1 MLYGIRCTV
10 AHVKVVYSDIT
21 NVDQSQIVVTVMI
34 IEIVPFENASLGQDK
49 FLRDLWHGS
58 NAICR

>member
-1 MLYGIRCTV
+1 MLFGIRCTV

-21 NVDQSQIVVTVMI
+21 NVDRSQIVVIVMMI
-34 IEIVPFENASLGQDK
+34 ENASLGQDK
-49 FLRDLWHGS
+49 FLRDLWHGT

>member
-1 MLYGIRCTV
+1 MMLYGIRCTV

-21 NVDQSQIVVTVMI
+21 NVDRSQIVVIVMMI
-34 IEIVPFENASLGQDK
+34 ENASLGQDK
-49 FLRDLWHGS
+49 FLRDLWHGT